1 MDRFSRSCCQAQ
13 PPSWSRHRV
22 KMFWMGSRLRWDF
35 FASGKNYLAVAGCF
49 WGQVE
54 RLTERTVRRTTFFG
68 KSKNLK
74 LEVVVGVD
82 DGSPPVA
89 LTQSSFCK
97 LATGFGATLHCQAR
111 SEKQRLLY
119 DWTFTMGY
127 YRHRLWHCTMLSSL
141 SRPCLASP
149 SCYSSSPPHKCFFK
163 KRAISTNT

>member
-1 MDRFSRSCCQAQ
+1 MCSSE
-13 PPSWSRHRV
+13 V
-22 KMFWMGSRLRWDF
+22 KSS
-35 FASGKNYLAVAGCF
+35 ASIV
-49 WGQVE
+49 
-54 RLTERTVRRTTFFG
+54 
-68 KSKNLK
+68 LK

-163 KRAISTNT
+163 KNVQLAQIHDKEPLRFTRTLDELQIDI

>member
-1 MDRFSRSCCQAQ
+1 MINDHSSPKSDNFPSKVCPFPHNRSFNHISLTFSLT
-13 PPSWSRHRV
+13 
-22 KMFWMGSRLRWDF
+22 KMIYALF
-35 FASGKNYLAVAGCF
+35 
-49 WGQVE
+49 
-54 RLTERTVRRTTFFG
+54 
-68 KSKNLK
+68 SKF
-74 LEVVVGVD
+74 EVVVGVD

-163 KRAISTNT
+163 KTCN